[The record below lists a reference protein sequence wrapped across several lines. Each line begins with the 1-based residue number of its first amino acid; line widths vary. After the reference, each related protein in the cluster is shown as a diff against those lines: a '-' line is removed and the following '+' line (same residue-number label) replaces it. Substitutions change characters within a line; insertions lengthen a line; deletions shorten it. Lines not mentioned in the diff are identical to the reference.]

1 MSRKN
6 EQDQIG
12 AIILAA
18 GSSRRMGRNKSLL
31 PIDGEPMIARV
42 VERFITVGAHP
53 IIVVTGHEPDQI
65 RSALSKLSEQ
75 VRLAFNA
82 NHEQGEM
89 LSSIKVG
96 IESLRSRSDAFFL
109 VLGDQPWV
117 LETTLRGLVD
127 AWR

>member
-31 PIDGEPMIARV
+31 PIDGKPMIACV
-42 VERFITVGAHP
+42 VEMLIAVGAHP

-65 RSALSKLSEQ
+65 KSALSELSDHVE
-75 VRLAFNA
+75 VAFNT

-89 LSSIKVG
+89 LSSIKLG
-96 IESLRSRSDAFFL
+96 IESLRSRSDALFL
-109 VLGDQPWV
+109 VL
-117 LETTLRGLVD
+117 
-127 AWR
+127 